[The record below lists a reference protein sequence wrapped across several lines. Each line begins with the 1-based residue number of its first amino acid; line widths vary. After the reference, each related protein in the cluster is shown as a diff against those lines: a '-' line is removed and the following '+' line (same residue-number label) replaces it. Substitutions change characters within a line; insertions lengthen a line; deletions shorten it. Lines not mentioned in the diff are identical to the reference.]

1 MSSRF
6 TVERA
11 VLVVLGL
18 GVAGFVTLHSFVL
31 LSGSGEQTMSLV
43 RTAWFVGLAV
53 LAVVAT
59 FLSVQ
64 HRSTA

>member
-1 MSSRF
+1 MNFRF

-11 VLVVLGL
+11 LLAVLVLGMT
-18 GVAGFVTLHSFVL
+18 AFVTLHSFVL
-31 LSGSGEQTMSLV
+31 LQGSDEQTMSLV

-53 LAVVAT
+53 LAIVVAL
-59 FLSVQ
+59 LSVQ